1 MSEIEQIEI
10 SIDEARKEVTKMD
23 SLLRLISNKDFTA
36 LVDDGYFVEEA
47 SRLVMLRADADMQDA
62 TSQLSINNRITAV
75 GYFRQYLQSIMQV
88 GRMSEQGIREDEETR
103 QELLAEGL

>member
-10 SIDEARKEVTKMD
+10 SIDEARKEVTKME

>member
-1 MSEIEQIEI
+1 MNEIEQVEI
-10 SIDEARKEVTKMD
+10 SIEEARKEVTKMEC
-23 SLLRLISNKDFTA
+23 LLRLINNKDFAT
-36 LVDDGYFVEEA
+36 LIDDGYFVTEA
-47 SRLVMLRADADMQDA
+47 SRLVILRADADMQDA

-88 GRMSEQGIREDEETR
+88 GRMSEQGIRDDEETR